1 MPSDTAILVDRVSK
15 AYRIWESPAARIT
28 APLFQ
33 GMSRFMPGA
42 SSGWLQARAQSCF
55 RDFWALRDVSFAV
68 RKGEAIGIIGR
79 NGSGK
84 STLLQIIAGT
94 MRPTEGSV
102 EVKGRVAALLEL
114 GSGFNPEF
122 TGRENVYLNA
132 AVLGLSREQV
142 EAKFAEIE
150 RFADIGDFID
160 QPVKTYSS
168 GMQLRLAFA
177 VQTAVEPEVLIID
190 EALSVGDEAFSRKC
204 IARVN
209 HLREK
214 GTSLL
219 LVSHSSNLVT
229 TLCDRALLIDRGC
242 LKLVDSP
249 KQVIVRYHRMIFTGQ
264 DDSCTNPDAPVQ
276 CEPQAVEPDTH
287 SKLADESVFDPGLL
301 HDAVVAYEPKG
312 LRISS
317 PRIINGHGVRV
328 NCLSHG
334 LHYTYTYDVDVLTD
348 CYNVVCMCGFRSKEG
363 FELGG
368 LRSHPLGASFEHLA
382 GGTRMRVRFP
392 FICTFLP
399 ETFFLNAGVM
409 GIVDGESTYLHRL
422 VDVVQFK
429 VLPTPRIHAAGLIA
443 FGDQNSVEITTREE
457 IE

>member
-1 MPSDTAILVDRVSK
+1 MSHDSAIVVDGVSK

-28 APLFQ
+28 APMLAS
-33 GMSRFMPGA
+33 MSRFMPGT
-42 SSGWLQARAQSCF
+42 SSSWLHARAQSSY
-55 RDFWALRDVSFAV
+55 RDFWALSNVSFSV

-94 MRPTEGSV
+94 MQPTDGSV
-102 EVKGRVAALLEL
+102 QVTGRVAALLEL

-132 AVLGLSREQV
+132 AVLGLTRDQV
-142 EAKFAEIE
+142 EAKFDEIE
-150 RFADIGDFID
+150 RFADIADFID

-177 VQTAVEPEVLIID
+177 VQTAVEPEVLIVD

-209 HLREK
+209 YLRQK

-249 KQVIVRYHRMIFTGQ
+249 KQVIARYHRLIFTGQ
-264 DDSCTNPDAPVQ
+264 DDPSSSPELTPTAERQSD
-276 CEPQAVEPDTH
+276 ETETQA
-287 SKLADESVFDPGLL
+287 KLADESVFDPALL
-301 HDAVVAYEPKG
+301 HDAIVAYETKG

-317 PRIINGHGVRV
+317 PRIINSRGDRV

-334 LHYTYTYDVDVLTD
+334 LQYTYAYDVDVLED
-348 CYNVVCMCGFRSKEG
+348 CYGVVCMCGFRSKEG

-368 LRSHPLGASFEHLA
+368 LRSHPQGSSFELLG
-382 GGTRMRVRFP
+382 GGTHLSVRFP
-392 FICTFLP
+392 FTCTFLP

-429 VLPTPRIHAAGLIA
+429 VLPAPEVRAAGLIA
-443 FGDQNSVEITTREE
+443 FGDQNTVEFMQKEE
-457 IE
+457 PR